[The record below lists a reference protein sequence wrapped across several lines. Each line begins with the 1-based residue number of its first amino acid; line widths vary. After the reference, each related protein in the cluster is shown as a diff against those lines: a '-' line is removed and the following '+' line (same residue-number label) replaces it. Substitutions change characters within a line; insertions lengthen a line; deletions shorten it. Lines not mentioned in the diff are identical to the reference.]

1 MPVPT
6 SPNPLPAPVLR
17 RQEAERRLREAILR
31 AELEPGE
38 RLIEDELAAW
48 LGVSRTPVR
57 EALARLASEGLV
69 VIDSNRGARVAPFD
83 PDEVRDLV
91 ELSRELV
98 LLAQRLAAS
107 RATDEEIRTIR
118 SCHDRRLAA
127 LAAGDGPG
135 VEAATRQFHMTILAA
150 SRNRELQR
158 IYPIL
163 ELRLERVFR
172 LTFPEWL
179 GAAGAELDEGILV
192 AIEGRDPVAVVAASS
207 RSWDLLEDALRTRGE
222 RTGLPA
228 AIAAPGETGETGAL
242 A

>member
-6 SPNPLPAPVLR
+6 SPDPLPAPLLR
-17 RQEAERRLREAILR
+17 RQAAERRLREAILR

-38 RLIEDELAAW
+38 RLTEDELAAW

-69 VIDSNRGARVAPFD
+69 VIDANRGARVASFD
-83 PDEVRDLV
+83 PDEIRDLV

-107 RATDEEIRTIR
+107 RATDEEVRTMR
-118 SCHDRRLAA
+118 SCHGRRLAA

-135 VEAATRQFHMTILAA
+135 VEAATLRFHMTILAA

-158 IYPIL
+158 IYPTL
-163 ELRLERVFR
+163 ALRLERVFR
-172 LTFPEWL
+172 VTFPEWL
-179 GAAGAELDEGILV
+179 GEAGAEMDEGILV
-192 AIEGRDPVAVVAASS
+192 AIEGRDPVAVVEASS
-207 RSWDLLEDALRTRGE
+207 RSWDRLEDAVATRSG
-222 RTGLPA
+222 R
-228 AIAAPGETGETGAL
+228 IAPPGATGAL

>member
-6 SPNPLPAPVLR
+6 SPDPLPAPALR

-38 RLIEDELAAW
+38 RLTEDELAAW

-57 EALARLASEGLV
+57 EALARLAAAGLV
-69 VIDSNRGARVAPFD
+69 VIDANRGARVAPFD
-83 PDEVRDLV
+83 PDETRDLV
-91 ELSRELV
+91 QLSRGLV

-107 RATDEEIRTIR
+107 RATDEEILTLR
-118 SCHDRRLAA
+118 SCHERRLTA

-135 VEAATRQFHMTILAA
+135 VEAATLRFHMTILAA

-158 IYPIL
+158 LYPIL
-163 ELRLERVFR
+163 ALRLERVFR
-172 LTFPEWL
+172 VAFPEWL
-179 GAAGAELDEGILV
+179 GPAGAEMDAGILV
-192 AIEGRDPVAVVAASS
+192 AIEGRDAAAVVEASS
-207 RSWDLLEDALRTRGE
+207 RSWDLLEDAVANRGG
-222 RTGLPA
+222 R
-228 AIAAPGETGETGAL
+228 IAAPGRPGRRPRPAL